1 MTAAEM
7 HAQQLAILTDLCVR
21 PEAAGALAAARQ
33 KGMSPRHFAV
43 IVGRSMRT
51 VCAREGCTP
60 SGVRLLTE
68 AVERGDFD
76 RELAA
81 LLGYM

>member
-33 KGMSPRHFAV
+33 KGMSPRDFAL
-43 IVGRSMRT
+43 IVARSMRI
-51 VCAREGCTP
+51 VVARAGFEP
-60 SGVRLLTE
+60 AGVRLLTE